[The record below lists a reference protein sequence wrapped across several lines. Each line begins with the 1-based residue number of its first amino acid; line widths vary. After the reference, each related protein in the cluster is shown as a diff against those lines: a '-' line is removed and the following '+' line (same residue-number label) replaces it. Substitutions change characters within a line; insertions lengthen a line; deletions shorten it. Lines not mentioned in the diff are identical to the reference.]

1 MIAQSILR
9 IFAEADAGSTDPN
22 EPWGGP
28 GTLGFV
34 FIFFIAALTIVII
47 FDMVRR
53 LRKVRYRAEIQER
66 LSKGEISDQNNI
78 GDALSVDWRETTT
91 TKSMPIVKEASS
103 KVKPQRP
110 AAPPKPS
117 RD

>member
-1 MIAQSILR
+1 MIAQTVSRFL
-9 IFAEADAGSTDPN
+9 AAADSTTTDPN
-22 EPWGGP
+22 APWGGP

-66 LSKGEISDQNNI
+66 LSRGESADQDNI

-91 TKSMPIVKEASS
+91 TKSMPIVTEAASRT
-103 KVKPQRP
+103 KPQRP
-110 AAPPKPS
+110 ATPPKPR